1 MKRNILW
8 VLGLLACSTVFALLY
23 KWLTTGQAF
32 QASTLLLG
40 CVVMLTCLSSFGLGK
55 VFFRHFFTQTK
66 EQQKKRI
73 IPAFILFML
82 LAGLLSAAV
91 IAFCLYAYH
100 LLLGLDTD
108 TLPAQLFRLEYPG
121 AIKYFLIFALMG
133 ASFFFYSL
141 WRGKQEAAL
150 NNTAE
155 QIKERFLV
163 KIGAHYKSVPIADIR
178 GFYIQDR
185 CPYLLENTGKS
196 YPLEY
201 SLDKIEKMLDPSL
214 FFRANR
220 NAIIHFHA
228 IKDLRAFSSH
238 RLMIRLIPGP
248 QGVASQNPL
257 YSDGIIVSR
266 ERVAACKAW
275 LDR

>member
-8 VLGLLACSTVFALLY
+8 VLGLLVCSTVFALLY

-40 CVVMLTCLSSFGLGK
+40 CVVMLSCLSSYGLGK

-82 LAGLLSAAV
+82 LAGLLSAAL
-91 IAFCLYAYH
+91 IALCLYAYH
-100 LLLGLDTD
+100 LLSGLGTD
-108 TLPAQLFRLEYPG
+108 TLPSQLFQEEYPH
-121 AIKYFLIFALMG
+121 ALKYFLIFALMG
-133 ASFFFYSL
+133 AVFFFYSL
-141 WRGKQEAAL
+141 WHGKQEANRDQAPGQ
-150 NNTAE
+150 T
-155 QIKERFLV
+155 KERFLV
-163 KIGAHYKSVPIADIR
+163 KIGEHYKSLPISAIH
-178 GFYIQDR
+178 GFYIQER
-185 CPYLLENTGKS
+185 GAFLLDDTGKS

-201 SLDKIEKMLDPSL
+201 SLDKIEKMLDPAL

-220 NAIIHFHA
+220 NSIIHFQA
-228 IKDLRAFSSH
+228 IEDVRAYSSH
-238 RLMIRLIPGP
+238 RIRIKLSSGT
-248 QGVASQNPL
+248 ATTSRQNAL
-257 YSDGIIVSR
+257 DEIIVSR